1 MGAAGPASEESRR
14 PRVAAAKRV
23 VVKLGT
29 TTVTGA
35 DNQLAEPVLR
45 RLVTDV
51 VALRERGTEVA
62 IVSSGAVAAGMGRL
76 GVTERPRAIADL
88 QAVAA
93 VGQNLLMHAYESQF
107 KRHGIPVGQVL
118 LTAEDML
125 EDRRRYLNLSNTFRR
140 LFALGAVP
148 VVNENDSVAVT
159 ELKRTI
165 GDNDMLAA
173 YVSNLVRAELLVMLS
188 DVEGLY
194 PSFKDG
200 PCGEVIRQ
208 VHRHDDGL
216 ESSVGKSLSRLSR
229 GGMATKIRAA
239 RLMMACGEMSI
250 IAHGRR
256 HRLVDILDGKEI
268 GTLFV
273 PWQKRLQ
280 SRKRWIGFASPC
292 RGTLVVD
299 RGAEKAITAGSKSLL
314 SKGVVACRGDFGVGD
329 VVRVENSRR
338 AEVARGL
345 SRYTSDEVE
354 RIMGQSSSQV
364 EKALGRRAPEVIH
377 RDDLVLV

>member
-1 MGAAGPASEESRR
+1 MAKETRR
-14 PRVAAAKRV
+14 GRMTAVRRV

-29 TTVTGA
+29 TTVTGD
-35 DNQLAEPVLR
+35 DNQLAMPVLR
-45 RLVTDV
+45 RLVKDV
-51 VALRERGTEVA
+51 VALRERGLEVA

-76 GVTERPRAIADL
+76 GVAQRPRAIADL

-93 VGQNLLMHAYESQF
+93 VGQNLLMHAYESLF
-107 KRHGIPVGQVL
+107 HRYGVPVGQVL

-125 EDRRRYLNLSNTFRR
+125 EDRQRYLNLSNTFRR
-140 LFALGAVP
+140 LYSLGAVP

-173 YVSNLVRAELLVMLS
+173 YVSNLVRAGLLIMLS

-200 PCGEVIRQ
+200 PRGEVIRE
-208 VHRHDDGL
+208 VHRHDGGL
-216 ESSVGKSLSRLSR
+216 EAAVSKSLNRLSR

-250 IAHGRR
+250 IAHGGQ

-273 PWQKRLQ
+273 PWQKRLR

-292 RGTLVVD
+292 SGTVVVD
-299 RGAEKAITAGSKSLL
+299 RGAEGAIIGGGKSLL
-314 SKGVVACRGDFGVGD
+314 STGVVACRGEFGIGD
-329 VVRVENSRR
+329 VVRVENSQQV
-338 AEVARGL
+338 EVARGL

-354 RIMGQSSSQV
+354 RILGQSSS
-364 EKALGRRAPEVIH
+364 EAEMTLGRPAPEVIH
-377 RDDLVLV
+377 RDDLVLL